1 MVSSVCFYWRNTLL
15 TTSSIWTGLN
25 GKGIEKTRV
34 WVRRSKALPIQL
46 EVEGS
51 PDLQVLKFLAPYFP
65 RLDVVTLSCL
75 KARDRSLVTHGHLA
89 KLLRPNALLRIL
101 HIEASGLGTLDTPVT
116 VGGEFPSLEKLF
128 IMDIRIVLA
137 NLRAPNLRD
146 VFLSEKFDLT
156 SLLDFLETS
165 PLLEYVALELG
176 RLQDVS
182 VGIRRKIV
190 LEKMKRLH
198 LFYSGLEVLQHLSLP
213 PGGEVKTIEEMPP
226 DQLDGITGD
235 CAQLLFRALENLPMS
250 RQAESLLF
258 RTTDRC
264 RVLLEGSNGSFELV
278 TNDIDVLAARV
289 TLLRSIT
296 QYSTGTIRDFE
307 ILRFGLSPTDY
318 QPVSD
323 FLRLLEG
330 LQTIVTFQANAS
342 TWLSALGTNI
352 CPQLLD
358 LSFYHPSPES
368 VDYRAI
374 TRFVKGR
381 SKSGVPV
388 QQLTVVN
395 PFQYHLNV
403 EEVETLRK
411 YVKGV
416 AWM

>member
-1 MVSSVCFYWRNTLL
+1 M
-15 TTSSIWTGLN
+15 
-25 GKGIEKTRV
+25 
-34 WVRRSKALPIQL
+34 
-46 EVEGS
+46 
-51 PDLQVLKFLAPYFP
+51 
-65 RLDVVTLSCL
+65 VTLPCL
-75 KARDRSLVTHGHLA
+75 KARDRSLVTHDHLA
-89 KLLRPNALLRIL
+89 KLLHPNALLRIL

-128 IMDIRIVLA
+128 ITDIRIVLA

-146 VFLSEKFDLT
+146 V
-156 SLLDFLETS
+156 FLETS

-182 VGIRRKIV
+182 VGIRRKVV
-190 LEKMKRLH
+190 LEKLKRLH
-198 LFYSGLEVLQHLSLP
+198 LFYHGLEVLQHLSLP
-213 PGGEVKTIEEMPP
+213 PGGEVKTIEEMSP

-235 CAQLLFRALENLPMS
+235 CAQLLFQALENLPMS

-264 RVLLEGSNGSFELV
+264 RILLEGPNGSFELV

-296 QYSTGTIRDFE
+296 QHSTGTIRDLE
-307 ILRFGLSPTDY
+307 ILRFDLSPTDY

-368 VDYRAI
+368 VDYRAF

-395 PFQYHLNV
+395 PFQYSLDV

-416 AWM
+416 VWM